1 MRATIVLGY
10 SKIRAA
16 KNKGFTAVE
25 IGKSKSRATILS
37 TPFLQTLFLD
47 QGTGMGGAK
56 GEPSISGE
64 RQGLGGRG

>member
-1 MRATIVLGY
+1 M
-10 SKIRAA
+10 RAA
-16 KNKGFTAVE
+16 KNKDFTAVE

-37 TPFLQTLFLD
+37 APFFLQTLFLD

-64 RQGLGGRG
+64 CQGLGDRG